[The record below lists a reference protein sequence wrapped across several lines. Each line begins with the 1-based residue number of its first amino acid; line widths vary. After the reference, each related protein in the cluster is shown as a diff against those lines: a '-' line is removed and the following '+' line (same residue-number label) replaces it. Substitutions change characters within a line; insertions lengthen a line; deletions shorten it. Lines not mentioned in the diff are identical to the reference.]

1 MIQFYVQLC
10 ERYLLMA
17 FLNIYNELWLTK
29 KKNDQKHSIT
39 NNLCSDIAIS
49 FDEKIYASKDTD
61 IEGYRTEHIIQLKV
75 EHAHNDKQKKQKSL
89 GNAT

>member
-1 MIQFYVQLC
+1 MRALFTDGIFKHLQ
-10 ERYLLMA
+10 RIMT
-17 FLNIYNELWLTK
+17 NE